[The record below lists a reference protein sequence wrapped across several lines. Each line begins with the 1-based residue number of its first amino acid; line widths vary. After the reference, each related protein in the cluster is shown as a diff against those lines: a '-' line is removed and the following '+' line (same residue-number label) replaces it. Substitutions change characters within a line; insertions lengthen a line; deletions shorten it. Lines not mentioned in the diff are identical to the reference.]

1 MERKIPSHFKVGGQ
15 IVEIRDVERSEDNS
29 CGLCHISAGY
39 IEIARKFNKDDQQ
52 SESSKVNTFYHEL
65 THAIFLAGI
74 VTAFVAI
81 LWDTLKDKRT
91 IFTIDEDYR
100 IIIKKRKK

>member
-1 MERKIPSHFKVGGQ
+1 MKYLV
-15 IVEIRDVERSEDNS
+15 
-29 CGLCHISAGY
+29 C
-39 IEIARKFNKDDQQ
+39 
-52 SESSKVNTFYHEL
+52 
-65 THAIFLAGI
+65 FLAGI

-100 IIIKKRKK
+100 IIIKKIKGKRNGN